1 MTGTVLLRQRNE
13 SEFRGISRAR
23 EVVVVD
29 QPRDLAHLPTITTAQ
44 LWAPHAD
51 PFLEL
56 PEILSAMSA
65 LQSLTISGSSA
76 VSAAITQLKEGDLPS
91 QLSEIRVLI
100 DDGKTLH
107 WPRITLPNLRALT
120 VVGELRFDEEQFPL
134 LESLSFRPDRSL
146 RTLRQAL
153 SLPLVGLHLQLVP
166 TDEEIFEMLA
176 ARPLHSLGLHG
187 GTKLTTLDGIGALS
201 DLTALQVKNLRNLG
215 DISGLRMLPR
225 LERLDLQYCTKIS
238 NIEVINDLDSLSR
251 LTLVGCGNVG
261 VEKIQHT
268 IDGLAQRTVGATR

>member
-1 MTGTVLLRQRNE
+1 
-13 SEFRGISRAR
+13 
-23 EVVVVD
+23 
-29 QPRDLAHLPTITTAQ
+29 
-44 LWAPHAD
+44 
-51 PFLEL
+51 

-153 SLPLVGLHLQLVP
+153 ALPLVDLHLQLVP
-166 TDEEIFEMLA
+166 TDEEIFELLA

-187 GTKLTTLDGIGALS
+187 GTKLTTLNGIGALS
-201 DLTALQVKNLRNLG
+201 DLTTLRVKNLRNLS

-238 NIEVINDLDSLSR
+238 NIEVVNDLDSLSR